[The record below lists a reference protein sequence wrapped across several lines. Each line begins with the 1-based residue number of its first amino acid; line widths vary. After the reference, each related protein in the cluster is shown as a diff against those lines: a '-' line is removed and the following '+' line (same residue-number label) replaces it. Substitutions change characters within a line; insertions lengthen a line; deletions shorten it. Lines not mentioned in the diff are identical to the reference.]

1 MTSLSTPTNN
11 RLAFADGLRGFA
23 ALWVVLYHMAEGHH
37 IDTIKATIPSF
48 LFTPIF
54 EWGHLGVAIFF
65 VLSGFV
71 MGLTAYNVVFDR
83 QNALKFIARRLLR
96 LVPPYYFAI
105 LFALFFL
112 FIKAKATGTT
122 FSPPDTE
129 TLLHHLLFT
138 QGLFNAPYI
147 NVVFWTLCIEVQF
160 YIAFALLLWASN
172 ALKQVINQPHLRF
185 YTITA
190 TSTLALLWPL
200 RMIETIFW
208 QGGFIGFWYS
218 FLAGVMV
225 CWASLQKE
233 LLLKF
238 TITFCISLL
247 FIGLFYQSSF
257 AIIASIT
264 AASLLFASLKNHM
277 GNWLSWAWLQWLGV
291 VSYSLYLLHN
301 PVTGATANIAKR
313 FVPTGIVG
321 ELLIMSI
328 SMMACLIAAHLSYL
342 IIERPSIRLSHWIK
356 LKK

>member
-1 MTSLSTPTNN
+1 MTSTSPPINN
-11 RLAFADGLRGFA
+11 RLAFADGLRGLA

-37 IDTIKATIPSF
+37 IDTIKATMPSF

-105 LFALFFL
+105 VFALFFL

-122 FSPPDTE
+122 YSAPDADI
-129 TLLHHLLFT
+129 LLHHLLFT
-138 QGLFNAPYI
+138 QGLFNVPYI

-160 YIAFALLLWASN
+160 YIAFALLLWASD
-172 ALKQVINQPHLRF
+172 ALKQVSNQPQLRF
-185 YTITA
+185 YTMTII
-190 TSTLALLWPL
+190 SSLALLWPL
-200 RMIETIFW
+200 NLVQTTLW

-238 TITFCISLL
+238 TIIFCIGLL
-247 FIGLFYQSSF
+247 LIGLYYQGSF
-257 AIIASIT
+257 AITASIT
-264 AASLLFASLKNHM
+264 AAIILFASLKNHM
-277 GNWLSWAWLQWLGV
+277 GNWLNWAWLQWLGV

-301 PVTGATANIAKR
+301 PVTGASANIVKR
-313 FVPTGIVG
+313 IAPAGVAG
-321 ELLIMSI
+321 ELMTVTI
-328 SMMACLIAAHLSYL
+328 SMMACLVAAQLSYL
-342 IIERPSIRLSHWIK
+342 IIERPSIRLSHWVK